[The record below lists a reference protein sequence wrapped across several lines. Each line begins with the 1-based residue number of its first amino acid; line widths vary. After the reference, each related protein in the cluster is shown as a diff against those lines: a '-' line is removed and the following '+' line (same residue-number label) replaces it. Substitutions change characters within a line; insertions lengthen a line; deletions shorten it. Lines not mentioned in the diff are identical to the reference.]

1 MDAAR
6 VFGSAQ
12 ELILRQGRVERFS
25 RAYVTAM
32 NLPYFGKRQTDSLTS
47 IERDQIV
54 KVRGDLSQLRIPS
67 AAKQIPN
74 DVPIFGWI
82 A

>member
-1 MDAAR
+1 
-6 VFGSAQ
+6 
-12 ELILRQGRVERFS
+12 
-25 RAYVTAM
+25 M